1 MPYMTPQQGGG
12 RRQEGG
18 ARAQGGAAAL
28 GTGDRETMRA
38 TPAK

>member
-1 MPYMTPQQGGG
+1 MPYMTPQHGGG

-18 ARAQGGAAAL
+18 ARTPGGAAAL

-38 TPAK
+38 TPS